1 MNLGNFT
8 VKHGLA
14 MQIYQYIV
22 DEDKS
27 VNVSLPEAAQYRKKI
42 EEMMLKY
49 GLPEPLVNHQE
60 KLENLEQLS
69 MLMEKFAEMAP
80 IFDAMYKGGGSGMTK
95 AALSVIPPQ
104 LRSIIE
110 GKMSESA
117 RMSESKGT

>member
-1 MNLGNFT
+1 MTNNVGLEEKFVNLGNFT

-42 EEMMLKY
+42 QEMMLKY

-69 MLMEKFAEMAP
+69 MLMEKFPEMAP
-80 IFDAMYKGGGSGMTK
+80 IFDAMYKGG
-95 AALSVIPPQ
+95 V
-104 LRSIIE
+104 RND
-110 GKMSESA
+110 
-117 RMSESKGT
+117 